1 MKYAK
6 LIVIGIVVT
15 AVLVFGAFSVLAQEG
30 NQPPIPPIAPGFGP
44 GMMGGLQ
51 GGMMGGQQGGMG
63 RGAHGGMMGGFSLVD
78 VVAQTLN
85 LTADEVWDELSTGIS
100 IADLA
105 ANYEVDAQVIIDAAL
120 VQHQAALDTAVAAGT
135 LSQEQADWMQANMAA
150 MITSRV
156 NEPWGSMH
164 GNGGGRGFGNGPGGC
179 HGGQTAFQGTGA

>member
-6 LIVIGIVVT
+6 LVVIGIVVT
-15 AVLVFGAFSVLAQEG
+15 AVLVFGAFAVLAQEN
-30 NQPPIPPIAPGFGP
+30 NQPTIPPVMPGYGP
-44 GMMGGLQ
+44 GTMGGL
-51 GGMMGGQQGGMG
+51 QGGMG
-63 RGAHGGMMGGFSLVD
+63 RGAHGGMMGGFSLLD

-85 LTADEVWDELSTGIS
+85 LTVDEVWNELSTGIS

-105 ANYEVDAQVIIDAAL
+105 ANYQVEAQAIIDTAL

-164 GNGGGRGFGNGPGGC
+164 GNGNGGGRGFGNGSGGC